1 MAMVAFMRKEGLSLE
16 QIGIF
21 VAALFLPWAFKWAW
35 APLIDLVK
43 LRRFGGRKAW
53 IIFCTT
59 MMIGT
64 LLLTAALD
72 LIADF
77 QLLLAVIVLNNF
89 FCATQDVAIDSLAV
103 STLKEDERGRGNG
116 FMFGGQN
123 LGIALGG
130 GVAIFVGGV
139 WGFNVSLIY
148 VSALLF
154 LNLIFI
160 IFFVKDPDVAA
171 SQPDPVGSVLHR
183 FIVAV
188 REFLQ
193 ELYAS
198 FLKSGRGPKLG
209 LVYSLLPYA
218 PLALAYATLSTI
230 QVDYGLATEQ
240 VAKLTVYN
248 TVAAAL
254 GCLVGGM
261 LGDRFGVR
269 RMLAVCCL
277 LPALPT
283 ILLATQISQVG
294 LESVN
299 IGIFYGSIILHG
311 LFFGMAFALS
321 VAVFMGMTNPAVA
334 ATQFTAFMAMKNLT
348 ISYTNYWQGFVAE
361 WLDYAT
367 VLYVDS
373 ALFVVPLLILPF
385 LRSREEELQFQSVPA

>member
-1 MAMVAFMRKEGLSLE
+1 MYISEGIPYGFTSMAMVAFMRKEGLSLE

-154 LNLIFI
+154 LNLMFI

-218 PLALAYATLSTI
+218 ACWRRRFRRWVSNRSTSGFSMARLSCT
-230 QVDYGLATEQ
+230 
-240 VAKLTVYN
+240 
-248 TVAAAL
+248 
-254 GCLVGGM
+254 GCSS
-261 LGDRFGVR
+261 
-269 RMLAVCCL
+269 AWH
-277 LPALPT
+277 LP
-283 ILLATQISQVG
+283 
-294 LESVN
+294 
-299 IGIFYGSIILHG
+299 
-311 LFFGMAFALS
+311 
-321 VAVFMGMTNPAVA
+321 
-334 ATQFTAFMAMKNLT
+334 
-348 ISYTNYWQGFVAE
+348 
-361 WLDYAT
+361 
-367 VLYVDS
+367 
-373 ALFVVPLLILPF
+373 
-385 LRSREEELQFQSVPA
+385 